1 MRAGLCAVPLPI
13 GESEK
18 TLGRIVAGTSPG
30 RIVVSARLLSK
41 LQPVAAKLGVGLL
54 VESPDWP
61 SAALPAPPVIDPR
74 RDLAAIM
81 CTSGSTGEPKGVMVT
96 HGNILCNT
104 RDIIEYMG
112 LRPDDRVMVV
122 LPFSYCY
129 GISLLHTHLAV
140 GGSLVL
146 NNRFM
151 FPEKV
156 LDDLQRK
163 QCTGLAG
170 VPATY
175 QILLRKTHFAQR
187 EFPALRWLQQAGGS
201 LPDSFLRELRQAMPQ
216 VRLYVMYGQTE
227 ATARLSY
234 LPPERL
240 DEKLGSIGKGLAH
253 TRLEVLR
260 PDGTPVR
267 PGSGEVGEIVA
278 SGDNVT
284 PGYWNDPE
292 ETARFFRDGKLHT
305 GDMARVDAD
314 GFLFL
319 VERGRDFIKAMGNRV
334 SPKEVEEVLAELPA
348 GRRGGRHRRRRRNL
362 GRSGQGVRGHRHAGM
377 SQRRPGPHPLFAA
390 ASELQG
396 SPVRGV
402 PCPVAQDE
410 SRQSGQAAARRGRGD
425 GMNVADIEQPG
436 RGVDPRAAIRAAA
449 GGKGRRVDGDPAGTL
464 PGHGRAMPRLRPLSR
479 PQRPAARRLAN
490 PGRHPAAAGG
500 DVQAVPA
507 LGGSARADR
516 AGAALLGHH
525 RPAAQ
530 PDRRR

>member
-1 MRAGLCAVPLPI
+1 MTGPITNAAEWMLSGGEADAPAVLSGDEVVTYGRLRARAGACAAKLLGEGLVPGDRVGLFLENGPAFVAAYLGTMRAGLCAVPLPI

-30 RIVVSARLLSK
+30 RIVVSARLLPK
-41 LQPVAAKLGVGLL
+41 LQPVAAPPGAGLL

-61 SAALPAPPVIDPR
+61 SGSLPAPPVIDPR
-74 RDLAAIM
+74 RDLAAIL

-104 RDIIEYMG
+104 RDIIDYMG
-112 LRPDDRVMVV
+112 LRPDDRAMVV

-129 GISLLHTHLAV
+129 GISLLHTHLAA
-140 GGSLVL
+140 GGSVAI

-156 LDDLQRK
+156 LDDLQQK

-175 QILLRKTHFAQR
+175 QILLRKTHFAR
-187 EFPALRWLQQAGGS
+187 RTFPALRWLQQAGGR
-201 LPDSFLRELRQAMPQ
+201 LPDSFLRELRQAMPG
-216 VRLYVMYGQTE
+216 VKLYVMYGQTE

-234 LPPERL
+234 LPPECL
-240 DEKLGSIGKGLAH
+240 DERLGSIGKGLAH

-260 PDGTPVR
+260 PGGTPVR

-334 SPKEVEEVLAELPA
+334 SPKEVEEVLAELPQVVEA
-348 GRRGGRHRRRRRNL
+348 AVL
-362 GRSGQGVRGHRHAGM
+362 G
-377 SQRRPGPHPLFAA
+377 
-390 ASELQG
+390 
-396 SPVRGV
+396 
-402 PCPVAQDE
+402 
-410 SRQSGQAAARRGRGD
+410 
-425 GMNVADIEQPG
+425 VADEIWGEAVKAFLVTTTPGCLSAEQVRTHCLQRLPNYKIPQYVEFLAQLPKTSHG
-436 RGVDPRAAIRAAA
+436 KVDKQRLAA
-449 GGKGRRVDGDPAGTL
+449 GGVTP
-464 PGHGRAMPRLRPLSR
+464 
-479 PQRPAARRLAN
+479 
-490 PGRHPAAAGG
+490 
-500 DVQAVPA
+500 
-507 LGGSARADR
+507 
-516 AGAALLGHH
+516 
-525 RPAAQ
+525 
-530 PDRRR
+530 